1 MYWKYFCLKNISC
14 REQKYILRIPKIFL
28 AANTKQ
34 RQNIFL
40 ATRKNISCGYRK
52 YLLTLYSRQ
61 LSEDL
66 ALGWLAADELGHP
79 VVRGGGVLCVLLGA
93 REHRQVRLRLRGDE
107 VISKLAKSV
116 ALNIA
121 LLSVNL
127 QPDTSFILSSNT

>member
-1 MYWKYFCLKNISC
+1 MKPIKYLM
-14 REQKYILRIPKIFL
+14 RM
-28 AANTKQ
+28 
-34 RQNIFL
+34 
-40 ATRKNISCGYRK
+40 RKNIFGTPKK
-52 YLLTLYSRQ
+52 YLFTLYSRQ

-79 VVRGGGVLCVLLGA
+79 VVGGGGVLLLGA
-93 REHRQVRLRLRGDE
+93 GEHGQVRLRLRGDE

-127 QPDTSFILSSNT
+127 QPDTSFRLESNT